1 MPRILIIDDNTSE
14 TEKLRAELKHLN
26 YETACT
32 ATGADGIVTAQKFSP
47 EIILLNPILP
57 DMNGY
62 DVCRKLREKK
72 ETSHI
77 PILLVVAPSKPMDK
91 QANLSLENTDYIAK
105 TKDIKELQAK
115 IEASLHVKIYLD
127 KRIYHQ
133 NEAQTSGHDSKPL
146 SITDPATGLLN
157 RTYLQDI
164 LAQEFLR
171 SQRYGTLFSVIVMGV
186 DCFKEVNDVF
196 GHDIGDQILHELS
209 VVIRSQIREV
219 DLLARYGGDEL
230 AALLPQSSC
239 DIAMIVAKRISEAV
253 RVHVFPRLGKADG
266 WKGKP
271 LQVSMGICGLPNP
284 HIHQA
289 IQVISGADLALIR
302 AKRMGRNRIEVATE
316 KDISLISPGT

>member
-91 QANLSLENTDYIAK
+91 QANLSLENADYIAK

-133 NEAQTSGHDSKPL
+133 NETQAGGHDSTPL